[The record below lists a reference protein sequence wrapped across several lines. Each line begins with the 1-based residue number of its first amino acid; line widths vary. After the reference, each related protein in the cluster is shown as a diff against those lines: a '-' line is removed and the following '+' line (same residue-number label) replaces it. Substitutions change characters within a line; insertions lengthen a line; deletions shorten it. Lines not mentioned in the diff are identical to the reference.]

1 MKQTPKS
8 EKSLVIKPKE
18 EEKSRLKQIF
28 NGYDTNK
35 PYPFEVVDKGN
46 SVTEKH
52 LSFPCNQK

>member
-1 MKQTPKS
+1 MKQTNKIK
-8 EKSLVIKPKE
+8 KSLVIKPKK
-18 EEKSRLKQIF
+18 EKSRLKQMF

-52 LSFPCNQK
+52 LSFPCRQK